1 MKYDTLLHFL
11 APLPHFSKET
21 VLQAGTALQIKP
33 KTIDT
38 YIGRYLARKEFIP
51 LNRRGMYVTAEFFEK
66 RAGDVSYAFS
76 LANVLRSPSYV
87 SSWTALQYYD
97 LTTEAVRETVSVTQK
112 GTRSYENRAGRFSY
126 HSIKRELFFGFVLV
140 PGKSDFFIASPG
152 KALFDLVYFKTNE
165 LRSVRRKD
173 VLLLVEELRIDFD
186 EMEKKERDIF
196 LNLIQKYGKK

>member
-11 APLPHFSKET
+11 ASLPYFSKET
-21 VLQAGTALQIKP
+21 VRQAGLALQIKP

-38 YIGRYLARKEFIP
+38 YIGRYLARKEWIA
-51 LNRRGMYVTAEFFEK
+51 LNKRGMYVTTEFFDK
-66 RAGDVSYAFS
+66 HKGDVAYTFS

-97 LTTEAVRETVSVTQK
+97 LTTEAVREIVSVTQK
-112 GTRSYENRAGRFSY
+112 GTRSYENKAGRFSY
-126 HSIKRELFFGFVLV
+126 HSIKRELFFGFALV
-140 PGKSDFFIASPG
+140 PGTFDFFIASPG

-165 LRSVRRKD
+165 LRSVRRED
-173 VLLLVEELRIDFD
+173 ILSLVEDLRIDFD

-196 LNLIQKYGKK
+196 LHLIQKYGKK